1 MKDRFKTLITFLDPK
16 SNISESYR
24 VLRTNL
30 QFSSVDKK
38 MKTIVVTSSAPG
50 EGKTTSICN
59 MAVTFAQ
66 AGNKVLLIDGDLRK
80 PRIHRVF
87 HEKIDKGL
95 SLAITNLVNYKSNIV
110 HSEIPNLDLI
120 LAGPI
125 PPNPAELLA
134 SNNFKALLE
143 VLEKTYDYILID
155 SPPVSPFTDAVVMST
170 VCDGVIMVVS
180 SGMVDKEVIIYSTNL
195 FKTVKS
201 HIIGVILNNLDVK
214 SRANYNYYYYNYL
227 YRYYY
232 DNEESDSK
240 KAKRERKKAAKKKH
254 KKNYTYG
261 HRGSL
266 DDELRKKEF
275 IEFLNSKEDE
285 ESK

>member
-1 MKDRFKTLITFLDPK
+1 MKDRVATLITFLNPK
-16 SNISESYR
+16 SNIAESYR

-38 MKTIVVTSSAPG
+38 LKTIVFTSAAPG
-50 EGKTTSICN
+50 EGKTTNICN

-87 HEKIDKGL
+87 HETIEKGL
-95 SLAITNLVNYKSNIV
+95 TLAITNLVNYKANIV
-110 HSEIPNLDLI
+110 HSEISNLDLM
-120 LAGPI
+120 LSGPI

-143 VLEKTYDYILID
+143 ILEKTYDYILID

-170 VCDGVIMVVS
+170 ICDGVILVVS
-180 SGMVDKEVIIYSTNL
+180 SGMVDKDVVIYSTNL
-195 FKTVKS
+195 FKTVKAN
-201 HIIGVILNNLDVK
+201 IIGVILNNLDVK

-232 DNEESDSK
+232 DIDDDSSK
-240 KAKRERKKAAKKKH
+240 KSKRKRKRAAKKKR
-254 KKNYTYG
+254 KKTYTYG

-266 DDELRKKEF
+266 DEELRKKEF
-275 IEFLNSKEDE
+275 IEFLNTKEDE
-285 ESK
+285 ES